1 MLIATNRPGPQ
12 TGIHMDYSD
21 AIYILL
27 VVICAWLA
35 VYWDENGG
43 GGKRQRAA
51 ARA

>member
-1 MLIATNRPGPQ
+1 
-12 TGIHMDYSD
+12 MDYSD

-51 ARA
+51 SPA